1 MSDQDELDRLNA
13 ELEAVWRATNSP
25 RVTGRQLSR
34 LYARA
39 ADLREQIDALEAAGE
54 ARLTLAW
61 LEGEVT

>member
-1 MSDQDELDRLNA
+1 MSDQDDLDRLTA

-25 RVTGRQLSR
+25 RVTGRQLAA

-54 ARLTLAW
+54 ARATLAW
-61 LEGEVT
+61 LDG